1 MTDRFSEIRSTRAPK
16 LREDQIEVLSRYGE
30 TRTTEAGEVL
40 FRAGDASNDFI
51 VVLEGEVEVI
61 DDFAGEAWTMG
72 ILRAGR
78 FVGDLTMLTGQAV
91 SASAVMREGGK
102 VLAIP
107 REQLKEVV
115 TEEPNL
121 SDIILKAFLA
131 RRSWGMRAGIGL
143 RIIGSRHSRDTTR
156 LREFAARNRLLHVW
170 IELEEDPR
178 AEALL
183 EKFGVEPSDTPV
195 TIWQSEKVLKNPT
208 NAELARVIG
217 LKVDAPWERTYDLIV
232 VGAGPA
238 GLGASVYGASE
249 GLSTLALDSMA
260 LGGQAGTS
268 SRIENYPGFPAGLSG
283 FELASRILVQAD
295 KFGARTAV
303 PEEAV
308 GLRREDGYYRIEL
321 SDGREVTARSVIAAS
336 GARYRRLDVP
346 RLERFEGVSI
356 HYAATEAEAQRC
368 EGEDVAVVGGGNSA
382 GQATLFLAGRTRR
395 VYLLIRGD
403 DLGKSMSRYLVD
415 RIMNAE
421 NVELLANTEVGEL
434 MGEDRLEG
442 VVVEDNRSGARR
454 TLDAR
459 ALFVFIG
466 AEANTGWLKETVELD
481 ERGFVLTGR
490 ELDGSALDEDAWRER
505 SRESFLLE
513 TSLPGVFAAGDV
525 RSGSIKRCASA
536 VGEGSMAVR
545 LIHQYLADAG
555 VQDA

>member
-1 MTDRFSEIRSTRAPK
+1 VNDRSGEIRSTRAPT
-16 LREDQIEVLSRYGE
+16 LNEDQIEVLSRYGE
-30 TRTTEAGEVL
+30 TRKTEVGQVL
-40 FRAGDASNDFI
+40 YRAGDTTNDFF

-61 DDFAGEAWTMG
+61 DDFAGEARTIG
-72 ILRAGR
+72 VFLAGR
-78 FVGDLTMLTGQAV
+78 FLTELNMLTGQALYLT
-91 SASAVMREGGK
+91 AVVREGGE
-102 VLAIP
+102 VLAIS

-131 RRSWGMRAGIGL
+131 RRSYLMRTGVGL
-143 RIIGSRHSRDTTR
+143 RIIGSRHSGDATR
-156 LREFAARNRLLHVW
+156 LREFAARNRLPHVW

-183 EKFGVEPSDTPV
+183 ERFGASPSETPV
-195 TIWQSEKVLKNPT
+195 TIWQGKEVLKNPT
-208 NAELARVIG
+208 NAELARTIG
-217 LKVDAPWERTYDLIV
+217 LKVDAPWERTYDLVV

-249 GLSTLALDSMA
+249 GLSTLALESVA

-268 SRIENYPGFPAGLSG
+268 SRIENYLGFPAGLSG
-283 FELASRILVQAD
+283 FELASRALVQAD

-308 GLRREDGYYRIEL
+308 SLKWEDGYYRIGL
-321 SDGREVTARSVIAAS
+321 SEGGEVVARSVIAAS

-346 RLERFEGVSI
+346 RLGRFEGVSI
-356 HYAATEAEAQRC
+356 HYAATQAEAQRC
-368 EGEDVAVVGGGNSA
+368 EGEEVAVVGGGNSA
-382 GQATLFLAGRTRR
+382 GQASLFLAGRTPR
-395 VYLLIRGD
+395 VHLLIRGD

-415 RIMNAE
+415 RVTGAQ
-421 NVELLANTEVGEL
+421 NVELRPNTEVREL

-454 TLDAR
+454 TLGAR
-459 ALFVFIG
+459 ALFFFIG
-466 AEANTGWLKETVELD
+466 AQANSGWLQGTVELD

-490 ELDGSALDEDAWRER
+490 ELDYSALEEDSWRER
-505 SRESFLLE
+505 SREPFLLE

-536 VGEGSMAVR
+536 VGEGAMAVR
-545 LIHQYLADAG
+545 LVHQYLADAG
-555 VQDA
+555 VQKA